1 MVMDDTE
8 IRNSYNQ
15 AKDKKEQVKVLADL
29 NCVSPSEMRAHLVD
43 LGLNP
48 TPMRGGGRKDPP
60 GTGAPASG
68 LAALLGQLCQQ
79 FPDAKVRSSS
89 GEISGVTLINRYRLS
104 GEVEWTEIKL
114 EAVSKGGGGK

>member
-43 LGLNP
+43 LE
-48 TPMRGGGRKDPP
+48 D
-60 GTGAPASG
+60 
-68 LAALLGQLCQQ
+68 
-79 FPDAKVRSSS
+79 
-89 GEISGVTLINRYRLS
+89 GEPLDWFRRHGIR
-104 GEVEWTEIKL
+104 ED
-114 EAVSKGGGGK
+114 